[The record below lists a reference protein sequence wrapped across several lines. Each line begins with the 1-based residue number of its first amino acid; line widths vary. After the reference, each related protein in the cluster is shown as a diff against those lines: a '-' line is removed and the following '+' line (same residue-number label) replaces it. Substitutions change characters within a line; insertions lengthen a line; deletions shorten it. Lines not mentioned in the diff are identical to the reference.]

1 MVQDTSPSSEMY
13 LARSPYGKCGGWGIE
28 LTEEENGEV
37 DYTNLREC
45 NVLWAVSV
53 PAESAWCAEELDG
66 SQTRTS
72 NRMCNA
78 MQNSY
83 QTTDKGQPR
92 GQRLPIYLST
102 RTNFLTPHYLT

>member
-13 LARSPYGKCGGWGIE
+13 LARSPNGKCGGWGIE

-72 NRMCNA
+72 N
-78 MQNSY
+78 
-83 QTTDKGQPR
+83 
-92 GQRLPIYLST
+92 
-102 RTNFLTPHYLT
+102 